1 MCWANKTPC
10 FRGNEVRIERFFNTN
25 IIKYVK

>member
-10 FRGNEVRIERFFNTN
+10 FKGHEVIVERFFNIN
-25 IIKYVK
+25 ILKYVK